1 MKKLLTN
8 FKATIFVLCALFGVS
23 FSAFSQNAVS
33 GKIKDSRT
41 NEPIIGASVK
51 LDGSNIGAITDEN
64 GFFKLDSKQG
74 FPWKITVSFVG
85 FDTYQITVNS
95 AKTDM
100 TIVLNESASLMS
112 EVIVSAS
119 RKAEK
124 VQEAPASV
132 SVISSKTLQAA
143 SSAIDPTRELVNVP
157 GVQIQQASAQRFNI
171 EMRGASSLFST
182 AVYPMLDY
190 RGLVGAGTGTFQS
203 DASGVNSIDL
213 QRIEVVR
220 GPASALYGPGVT
232 SGVINFISKNP
243 IDFPGT
249 TVELIGGQLNTFGGS
264 IRHAMVSKDK
274 KMGFKINAH
283 YKKGNEFSLN
293 PSDTSDAKQ
302 IAKFKK
308 QIVDPIVNTEGVVA
322 ADQSKAPVLLTQQQ
336 LDPDGDGNMMSNYWE
351 NASINGTFE
360 YRPLADTKII
370 AAGGFNKVH
379 GVFYNSQGEGL
390 TQATEYWSQVRFQKK
405 GLFAQA
411 FYVNND
417 GGSGKNPTF
426 LYQTGNRAPIARQQ
440 IEGQLQYNFGIKKFL
455 NSDFTVGSDYRS
467 ALSNTNGKVYG
478 RNENDDAFTII
489 GGYAQA
495 KFKLMPQMSLVLA
508 GRYDKFNFFD
518 KGAFSPRAALVYN
531 LTKEQSF
538 RASFNRAFVPPSSLN
553 LNIDFPVATPAA
565 GLFDVWLRGNKKPQS
580 FAINPMIDLTGPGF
594 PDLPYGTPGLPLAI
608 PYNAVTP
615 SVLPQLQAQ
624 VPGQLWP
631 LVERLLKDPAN
642 VPKGTSGTFTS
653 YNLFTGQPLMPIN
666 APVAQL
672 QEDNTIEFGYKGTF
686 KNKFSAAIDVYRVQS
701 QGFTNFTAISP
712 TIRYTNT
719 SLSSDLGTAV
729 STNIKPQLV
738 AAIIANGYTPEFAET
753 VASQVAAGIATA
765 YNQAGTQFSKQIA
778 PLSAIFG
785 AVETDGSPQDGMVHN
800 AAGYRTYGKIA
811 YWGVDLSFGYQINQ
825 DFALFANYSTLS
837 QTDFNATDLGEAPNS
852 GLVYNLSVPKSK
864 FRLGATYAP
873 DYAWRGNISFQH
885 DDSFVSNFGQ
895 YSGNTDVKNLVDAG
909 VGYKLKNGLSL
920 DLTCTNLFNQQ
931 YRAFPNLPKIGRRA
945 IARLTYDFGK

>member
-1 MKKLLTN
+1 MKKLITN
-8 FKATIFVLCALFGVS
+8 LKAITIVLSALFVTS
-23 FSAFSQNAVS
+23 SAAFAQNTVS
-33 GKIKDSRT
+33 GTIKDSKT
-41 NEPIIGASVK
+41 KEAIIGASVQ
-51 LDGSNIGAITDEN
+51 LAGTNIGAMTDEN
-64 GFFKLDSKQG
+64 GYFKLDSKQA
-74 FPWKITVSFVG
+74 FPWKIIVSFVG
-85 FDTYQITVNS
+85 FDTYQLTVNS
-95 AKTDM
+95 AKTNM
-100 TIVLNESASLMS
+100 LIVLNQSTSMMS

-119 RKAEK
+119 RRAEK

-157 GVQIQQASAQRFNI
+157 GVQIQQQSAQRFNI

-203 DASGVNSIDL
+203 DASGINTIDL

-232 SGVINFISKNP
+232 SGVVHFISKNP

-249 TVELIGGQLNTFGGS
+249 TIELMGGQLNTFGGV

-308 QIVDPIVNTEGVVA
+308 QIVDPIINTEGVVA
-322 ADQSKAPVLLTQQQ
+322 ADQTKAPVLYTQQQ

-360 YRPLADTKII
+360 YRPMADTKII

-379 GVFYNSQGEGL
+379 GVFYNAQGEGL

-417 GGSGKNPTF
+417 GGTGKNPTF
-426 LYQTGNRAPIARQQ
+426 LYQTGNRTPIARQQ
-440 IEGQLQYNFGIKKFL
+440 LEGQVQYNFGIKTFL
-455 NSDFTVGSDYRS
+455 NSDFTVGADYRS
-467 ALSNTNGKVYG
+467 ALSNTFNKVYG
-478 RNENDDAFTII
+478 RNENDDDFTIM

-495 KFKLMPQMSLVLA
+495 KFKLSPQINMVLA
-508 GRYDKFNFFD
+508 GRYDKFNFSD
-518 KGAFSPRAALVYN
+518 EGAFSPRAALVYN

-553 LNIDFPVATPAA
+553 LNIDFPVSTPVA
-565 GLFDVWLRGNKKPQS
+565 GLFDVWLRGNKKPQT
-580 FAINPMIDLTGPGF
+580 FATNPMIDLTGPGF
-594 PDLPYGTPGLPLAI
+594 PNLPYGTPGLPLAI
-608 PYNAVTP
+608 AYNAVTP
-615 SVLPQLQAQ
+615 SILPQLQATIPAN
-624 VPGQLWP
+624 VWP
-631 LVERLLKDPAN
+631 AVQAILTNPAN
-642 VPKGTSGTFTS
+642 VPKGTTGTFTG
-653 YNLFTGQPLMPIN
+653 YNLFTGQPLTPIN
-666 APVAQL
+666 APIAQL
-672 QEDNTIEFGYKGTF
+672 QEDNTLEFGYKGTF
-686 KNKFSAAIDVYRVQS
+686 KNKFSVALDVYHVQS
-701 QGFTNFTAISP
+701 KNFTNFTAISP
-712 TIRYTNT
+712 TIRFTNT
-719 SLSSDLGTAV
+719 SLASDLSKAV
-729 STNIKPQLV
+729 IATLTPQLE
-738 AAIIANGYTPEFAET
+738 AALIANGISPLTAASLAAQVSTGVAVAYT
-753 VASQVAAGIATA
+753 
-765 YNQAGTQFSKQIA
+765 QAGTAFSNQIA
-778 PLSAIFG
+778 PLTAIFG
-785 AVETDGSPQDGMVHN
+785 AVETDGVPQDGMVHN
-800 AAGYRTYGKIA
+800 AVGYRTYGKIA
-811 YWGVDLSFGYQINQ
+811 YWGVDLSFGYQINN
-825 DFALFANYSTLS
+825 DFSLFANYSTLS
-837 QTDFNATDLGEAPNS
+837 QTDFNATDLGEAANS

-909 VGYKLKNGLSL
+909 VGYKLKSGLSL
-920 DLTCTNLFNQQ
+920 DLTCTNFFDQK

-945 IARLTYDFGK
+945 IVRLVYDFGK